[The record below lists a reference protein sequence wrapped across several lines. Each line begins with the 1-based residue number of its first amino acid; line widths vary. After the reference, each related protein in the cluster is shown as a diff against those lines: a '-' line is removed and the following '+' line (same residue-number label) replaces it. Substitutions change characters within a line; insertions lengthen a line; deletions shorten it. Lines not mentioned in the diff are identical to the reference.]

1 MIHYITLLF
10 YQYASVK
17 KRLCNIMCR
26 VIVVH
31 VCYRSTRFLADIL
44 QLYS

>member
-1 MIHYITLLF
+1 MRIIAMIHYITLLF
-10 YQYASVK
+10 LSICVFK

-31 VCYRSTRFLADIL
+31 VCYRLTLDF
-44 QLYS
+44 